1 MVALMCLW
9 GGIMLYDLGP
19 ANPHAKLCLS
29 KAHFIPWRIKEALR
43 NRGEWEDLIQEL
55 HAVAWEAFVL
65 GLETRETFKLVNT
78 RVGQFMKA
86 YGLSKYAEK
95 RYGIREVPFSD
106 VFDHAMIC
114 DRGLRDPGL
123 PLPAPPVHR
132 TLYRSWEPEECEERI
147 LALIKKR
154 PGISRREICHR
165 LILLVKQAE
174 SSLKKLVDRGLAVE
188 VRRRRPKGRP
198 PAPLYF
204 PADNCPEEVREEVR
218 QAGDRDKRIRH
229 AYFVEGKSIKRVAKE
244 LQCSRETVRS
254 VIGTPRPKG
263 RPRGRRRQTE

>member
-1 MVALMCLW
+1 MCLW

-55 HAVAWEAFVL
+55 HAIAWEAFAL
-65 GLETRETFKLVNT
+65 GLETRETFKLANT

-147 LALIKKR
+147 LALIKR
-154 PGISRREICHR
+154 CPGISRREICHR

-174 SSLKKLVDRGLAVE
+174 SSLKKLADRGLVVE

-198 PAPLYF
+198 LSPLYF
-204 PADNCPEEVREEVR
+204 PADKCPEEFRR
-218 QAGDRDKRIRH
+218 ADDRDERIRH
-229 AYFVEGKSIKRVAKE
+229 AYFVEGKSIRQVAKE
-244 LQCSRETVRS
+244 FHCGKETVRS

-263 RPRGRRRQTE
+263 RPRGRRA